1 MSPRLGLIKPTYKT
15 ENSQQRETGIFL
27 TTQTAL
33 GSCVAGRPISFLD
46 PCIYIEFKRQNKDII
61 KKMTTVMKRI
71 QYGNAPE
78 ISIHVGLATFLFL
91 FFKNIKKNNVGC
103 LHLFNYFS

>member
-1 MSPRLGLIKPTYKT
+1 MSPRLGLAKPTCKT
-15 ENSQQRETGIFL
+15 ENSQQQETGIFL

-61 KKMTTVMKRI
+61 KTMTTVMKRI

-78 ISIHVGLATFLFL
+78 ISIHVGLATFLF
-91 FFKNIKKNNVGC
+91 FIFQKYKEK
-103 LHLFNYFS
+103 

>member
-1 MSPRLGLIKPTYKT
+1 MSPRLGLAKPTYKT
-15 ENSQQRETGIFL
+15 ENSQQQETGIFL

-61 KKMTTVMKRI
+61 KTMTTVMKRI

-78 ISIHVGLATFLFL
+78 ISIHVGLTTFLF
-91 FFKNIKKNNVGC
+91 FIFQKYKEK
-103 LHLFNYFS
+103 